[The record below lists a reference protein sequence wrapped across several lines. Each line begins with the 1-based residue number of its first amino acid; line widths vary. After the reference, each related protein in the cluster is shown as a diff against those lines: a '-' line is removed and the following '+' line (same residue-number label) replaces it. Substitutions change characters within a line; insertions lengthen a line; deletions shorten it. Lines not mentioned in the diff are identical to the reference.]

1 MSDACLTIA
10 LGRLVWLGIS
20 PGRGW
25 PVLKILYRCFMEM
38 NGSDQKSC
46 CTEVVRKET
55 IKKEYASFLLPVL
68 RLTLLWKVF

>member
-1 MSDACLTIA
+1 MSDVCLATA
-10 LGRLVWLGIS
+10 LGRLVWPGIS

-38 NGSDQKSC
+38 PGSDQMSC
-46 CTEVVRKET
+46 CTALIRKENS
-55 IKKEYASFLLPVL
+55 KKEDSSLLLLVL